1 MTSTTMPWERP
12 RAALA
17 AALSSGSGSAGPLDP
32 LGGRRRSRRL
42 GAPSIELPA
51 WLRLPARPAGAPVVV
66 CRPSYLSPLGWL
78 GLQALVLWPHGLW
91 IVRRVRDGSDD
102 PLGLVA
108 LAVLALLLVQLAPRL
123 RIAPRTG
130 WLAGAAALTMAAN
143 AALFVA
149 PPLLAA
155 LVASL
160 ALAAGLMAWL
170 PERAARAPLA
180 GLLVLALPLIASLQ
194 YYGGYPLRVLTAQ
207 LSTWALQLAGIAAE
221 RAGAAMTVRGQLVI
235 VDAPCS
241 GVQMAWMAYFCACAF
256 AALAGLRDAAFV
268 RRLPLVGAL
277 VLAGNVLRNT
287 VLVALESRPQGLDAT
302 MHEAIGIVML
312 ALVCAAV
319 ITMMNGGRRGL
330 VA

>member
-1 MTSTTMPWERP
+1 MTSTTMP
-12 RAALA
+12 
-17 AALSSGSGSAGPLDP
+17 
-32 LGGRRRSRRL
+32 
-42 GAPSIELPA
+42 
-51 WLRLPARPAGAPVVV
+51 WLRLPARPAGAPVIA

-78 GLQALVLWPHGLW
+78 GLQALALWPHGLW

-108 LAVLALLLVQLAPRL
+108 LAVLGLLLVQLAPRL
-123 RIAPRTG
+123 RVAPRAG
-130 WLAGAAALTMAAN
+130 WLAGAAALTIGAN
-143 AALFVA
+143 TMLFVA
-149 PPLLAA
+149 PPLVAA
-155 LVASL
+155 LAASL

-207 LSTWALQLAGIAAE
+207 LSTGALQLAGIAAE

-241 GVQMAWMAYFCACAF
+241 GVQMAWMAYFCACGF
-256 AALAGLRDAAFV
+256 AALVNLRDAAFV
-268 RRLPLVGAL
+268 RRLPLVGML

-287 VLVALESRPQGLDAT
+287 VLVALEARPQGLDAAL
-302 MHEAIGIVML
+302 HESIGVVVL
-312 ALVCAAV
+312 AAVCAAV
-319 ITMMNGGRRGL
+319 IAVMHGGRRGV

>member
-1 MTSTTMPWERP
+1 MVHATMMWG
-12 RAALA
+12 RA
-17 AALSSGSGSAGPLDP
+17 GS
-32 LGGRRRSRRL
+32 
-42 GAPSIELPA
+42 A
-51 WLRLPARPAGAPVVV
+51 WLRLPARPAGAQIVA

-78 GLQALVLWPHGLW
+78 GLQALALWPHGAW
-91 IVRRVRDGSDD
+91 VVRRVRDGSDD
-102 PLGLVA
+102 PLGLAA
-108 LAVLALLLVQLAPRL
+108 LAVLALLLWRLAPRL
-123 RIAPRTG
+123 RVAPQTG
-130 WLAGAAALTMAAN
+130 WLAGAAALTIAAN
-143 AALFVA
+143 ALLFIA
-149 PPLLAA
+149 PPLFAA

-170 PERAARAPLA
+170 PAAGTRAPLA

-256 AALAGLRDAAFV
+256 AALAGLHDAAFV
-268 RRLPLVGAL
+268 RRLPFVGLL

-287 VLVALESRPQGLDAT
+287 VLVALEVRPQGLDAT
-302 MHEAIGIVML
+302 LHESIGIAVL
-312 ALVCAAV
+312 AAV
-319 ITMMNGGRRGL
+319 CTAVIATMRGGRRGV